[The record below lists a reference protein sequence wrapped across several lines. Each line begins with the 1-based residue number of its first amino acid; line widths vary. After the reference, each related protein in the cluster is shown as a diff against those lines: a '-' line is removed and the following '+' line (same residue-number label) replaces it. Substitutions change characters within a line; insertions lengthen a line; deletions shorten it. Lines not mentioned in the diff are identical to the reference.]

1 MLPTIAVPPLPFGL
15 VGGDRIQATTSRGQ
29 IDYVD
34 DGCERER
41 RDLRQ
46 QVIWQRQELH
56 VDFVRHTLS
65 SELDGELDGGVGEL
79 DGAGLGIPGN
89 SRVRQI
95 RLSCDDSD
103 FTVFENEFLSD
114 TQCGC

>member
-15 VGGDRIQATTSRGQ
+15 VGGDRIQAMTSRGQ

-65 SELDGELDGGVGEL
+65 SVFRVGEL
-79 DGAGLGIPGN
+79 DDAGLGIPGN

-95 RLSCDDSD
+95 RSFS
-103 FTVFENEFLSD
+103 
-114 TQCGC
+114 

>member
-56 VDFVRHTLS
+56 VDFVDSSGLFQALQNARMLRSVDPTRGTRAHADRH
-65 SELDGELDGGVGEL
+65 
-79 DGAGLGIPGN
+79 GLWPL
-89 SRVRQI
+89 VAAVTATAP
-95 RLSCDDSD
+95 
-103 FTVFENEFLSD
+103 FYV
-114 TQCGC
+114 

>member
-56 VDFVRHTLS
+56 VDFGDSSGLFQALQNARMLRSVDPTRGTRGRMPTVTDFGLS
-65 SELDGELDGGVGEL
+65 SR
-79 DGAGLGIPGN
+79 PQ
-89 SRVRQI
+89 R
-95 RLSCDDSD
+95 RL
-103 FTVFENEFLSD
+103 FMFNNEFE
-114 TQCGC
+114 Q